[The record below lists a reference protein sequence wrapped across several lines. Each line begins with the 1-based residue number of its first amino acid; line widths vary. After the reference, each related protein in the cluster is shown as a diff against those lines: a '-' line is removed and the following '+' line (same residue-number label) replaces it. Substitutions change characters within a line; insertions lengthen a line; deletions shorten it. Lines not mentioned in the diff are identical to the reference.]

1 MDMFVIEG
9 GHPLVGR
16 VSVSGSK
23 NASLPIMAAA
33 IMADSPCE
41 LHNVPDLL
49 DIQTMCRLLRL
60 LGLRVHWKPNPRSSS
75 GRLLELSVQDES
87 CCLADYELVRQM
99 RASVCV
105 LGPLL
110 AKRGRARVSLP
121 GGCAIGDRPIDLH
134 LKGLRALGAE
144 IHVEKGY
151 VHAYAK
157 RLRGNRICLGGPFGT
172 TVTGTCNVMSA
183 ATLAQGMTIIESA
196 ACEPEVVELGQFLNR
211 MGASIEGLGTSC
223 LRIEGVRR
231 LHGVK
236 QTIMPDRIEA
246 ATLIMAAAITQGRI
260 EIDNAPLAQM
270 TAVIEKLR
278 EVGVTIEPVPSQ
290 NVPFD
295 AHHSDPVSSVR
306 VSATS
311 RPEPTDVV
319 ALPFPGVPTDVQAQ
333 FMALLTLGNG
343 SSVVTD
349 RVFPERFQHG
359 PELVRLGARLR
370 RETSSV
376 LVQGV
381 DRLSGTD
388 VMAGDLRASAALV
401 IAGLAAE
408 GITTIH
414 QIDHLDRGYERL
426 ETKLTALGAVVRR
439 ATDTSETLPPGHQIS
454 IETRLS
460 HRDFEIAKLRERV
473 LPPR

>member
-16 VSVSGSK
+16 VNVSGSK
-23 NASLPIMAAA
+23 NASLPVMAAA

-41 LHNVPDLL
+41 LRNVPDLL

-60 LGLRVHWKPNPRSSS
+60 LGLRVHWKPNPDQNQ
-75 GRLLELSVQDES
+75 GRLLELAVQDES
-87 CCLADYELVRQM
+87 GCLADYDLVRQM

-110 AKRGRARVSLP
+110 AKRGRACVSLP

-151 VHAYAK
+151 VHAHAK
-157 RLRGNRICLGGPFGT
+157 QLRGSRIHLGGPFGT

-183 ATLAQGMTIIESA
+183 ATLARGTTIIDSA
-196 ACEPEVVELGQFLNR
+196 ACEPEVVELGHFLNR

-223 LRIEGVRR
+223 LRIEGVSR
-231 LHGVK
+231 LHGAK

-246 ATLIMAAAITQGRI
+246 ATLMMAAAITQGRI

-270 TAVIEKLR
+270 TAVIETLR
-278 EVGVTIEPVPSQ
+278 EVGVTIEPISSNNLVP
-290 NVPFD
+290 D
-295 AHHSDPVSSVR
+295 AKPSDQVGSVR
-306 VSATS
+306 VFATN
-311 RPEPTDVV
+311 RPQPTDVV

-333 FMALLTLGNG
+333 FMALLTLANG

-349 RVFPERFQHG
+349 RVFPERFLHG

-381 DRLSGTD
+381 QRLSGTN

-408 GITTIH
+408 GVTTIH
-414 QIDHLDRGYERL
+414 QIAHLDRGYERL
-426 ETKLTALGAVVRR
+426 ETKLSALGAVVLR
-439 ATDTSETLPPGHQIS
+439 AKDTSESFQSGNQIS
-454 IETRLS
+454 IGSRLS